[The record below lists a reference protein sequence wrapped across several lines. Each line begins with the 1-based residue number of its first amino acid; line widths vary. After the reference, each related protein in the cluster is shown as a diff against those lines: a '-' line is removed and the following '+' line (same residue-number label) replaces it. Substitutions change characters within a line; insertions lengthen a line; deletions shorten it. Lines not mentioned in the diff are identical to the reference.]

1 MSDPSTA
8 TTSGAPAA
16 TTATNPRLLLSFV
29 ALVTI
34 QTLSQLLFKAA
45 QVGNQY
51 TFNPAGQ
58 MVLAELVKLFIS
70 LAMVLRTERGGT
82 LKGKGGGGGSG
93 LMVIYRMP
101 LFLRMG
107 YFFLAAAYAANNQLT
122 FVILRMA
129 NPGLL
134 SLAKSST
141 PLLIAACSAIVFNE
155 RLSRLQWQCVV
166 LLVCGLVTIF
176 ASRSSSSSGGVGGGD
191 SIGSTDIGSIGS
203 GGEESGSALSAIT
216 PSAGVLIVFACALTA
231 GSSALNAHLLH
242 LKGNASS
249 PSSSVSSSASSS
261 SDGESGFRNI
271 WVQNALLY
279 SYGAAANM
287 VLFVVGLT
295 PSAEVGFF
303 SGYSESPM
311 AVLLLLS
318 NALVGLL
325 VTFVYRRGN
334 AVVKTIATSVSS
346 ALLLLLPALRA
357 LAVGGGGVG
366 GGTIVGGVGLGP
378 DTTGGAAPAED
389 EGPDEVGDF
398 QQQLHTLMGCV
409 VILTAALIYL
419 EHPNQLSK

>member
-70 LAMVLRTERGGT
+70 LAMVLRTGGGGT

-166 LLVCGLVTIF
+166 LRVCGMVTIF
-176 ASRSSSSSGGVGGGD
+176 SSRSSSCSSGVGGGD

-231 GSSALNAHLLH
+231 GSSALNARLLH

-279 SYGAAANM
+279 SYGAAANV

-303 SGYSESPM
+303 G
-311 AVLLLLS
+311 LLGVADGGAAAAL

-325 VTFVYRRGN
+325 VTFVYRRGT

-378 DTTGGAAPAED
+378 DTTGGAAPADD
-389 EGPDEVGDF
+389 EGSDEVGDF